1 MKLRVAVTKNAE
13 KHVSRHGVERGE
25 ILQLLNHPH
34 FLKKTKERYILYGKT
49 DTGRYLTLVLK
60 RRGEVYLLVTARES
74 TNEEKSL
81 YRKRGK

>member
-13 KHVSRHGVERGE
+13 KHVSRHDVERRE

-34 FLKKTKERYILYGKT
+34 FLKKAKERYILYGKT
-49 DTGRYLTLVLK
+49 DTGRYLSLVLK

-81 YRKRGK
+81 YRKSGK